1 VVTERFPD
9 ANDEPDGV
17 AVETESIEALSGR
30 EVLQPEVAAEWTK
43 EEAKR
48 RKSAPLRMYLGAA
61 PGVGKTYAMLSEG
74 HRRLE
79 RGTDVVVG
87 FVATYGRKQTIAM
100 LEGLEVVAMQILE
113 YRGRHFEEMD
123 VDGVIG
129 RDPRVALVDE
139 LAHTNIPGAK
149 HGKRWEDVVDLLAA
163 GIEVITTINIQH
175 LESLNDVIASVTGIR
190 QQETIPDWLFDLADQ
205 VELVDMSPH
214 ALRRRIAHGNVYPDA
229 RKAELALQRFFT
241 TENLTAL
248 RELALLKVA
257 NQVDD
262 SLLDRWTREGAA
274 PDVRERVLVCVSRP
288 GDLSDT
294 LVRRG
299 ARIAQRA
306 RGELL
311 VLHVREGERSTDP
324 SWLEHI
330 ETLVRDLG
338 GSFDVIDS
346 ESPVEAVLGYA
357 YRQSVTQ
364 IVVGESQRSRWKELM
379 QGSFVTRLI
388 RAASSLDIHVM
399 RRER

>member
-1 VVTERFPD
+1 MSSP
-9 ANDEPDGV
+9 PDGLSL
-17 AVETESIEALSGR
+17 ETESIEALAGR
-30 EVLQPEVAAEWTK
+30 DVLEPAVAPSWTP
-43 EEAKR
+43 EEARR

-74 HRRLE
+74 RRRLD

-100 LEGLEVVAMQILE
+100 LEGLEIVPMQVLA
-113 YRGRHFEEMD
+113 YRDRRFEEMD
-123 VDGVIG
+123 VDAVIE
-129 RDPRVALVDE
+129 RAPRVALVDE
-139 LAHTNIPGAK
+139 LAHTNIPGAR
-149 HGKRWEDVVDLLAA
+149 HGKRWEDVIEILAA

-175 LESLNDVIASVTGIR
+175 LESLNDVIATVTGIR

-214 ALRRRIAHGNVYPDA
+214 ALRRRLAHGNVYPDP
-229 RKAELALQRFFT
+229 RKTELALQRFFT
-241 TENLTAL
+241 VENLTAL

-257 NQVDD
+257 NQVDE

-274 PDVRERVLVCVSRP
+274 PDVRERVLVCVARP
-288 GDLSDT
+288 GELSDT

-299 ARIAQRA
+299 ARVAQRA
-306 RGELL
+306 RGDLI
-311 VLHVREGERSTDP
+311 VLHVREGIGASDP
-324 SWLEHI
+324 GWLEHV
-330 ETLVRDLG
+330 EELVRDLG

-364 IVVGESQRSRWKELM
+364 IVVGESERSRWKELVK
-379 QGSFVTRLI
+379 GSFVTRLI
-388 RAASSLDIHVM
+388 RAASNLDIHVM
-399 RRER
+399 RRAG